1 MGKANSKPCES
12 ISQYCKGTWMKNV
25 STGNWITIT
34 IVLINIIFMVGVMS
48 KDVLNAQE
56 SANTALDM
64 AYSNDK
70 KIAVIE
76 TKIEQ
81 GFSNIEKLIRNGN

>member
-1 MGKANSKPCES
+1 
-12 ISQYCKGTWMKNV
+12 MKNV
-25 STGNWITIT
+25 STGNWITIS

-48 KDVLNAQE
+48 KSVLNAQE
-56 SANTALDM
+56 SADTALEM
-64 AYSNDK
+64 AYNNDK

-81 GFSNIEKLIRNGN
+81 GFSNIEKLIRNGE

>member
-1 MGKANSKPCES
+1 
-12 ISQYCKGTWMKNV
+12 MKNV
-25 STGNWITIT
+25 STGNWITIF
-34 IVLINIIFMVGVMS
+34 IVLVNMVFFGGIMF

-76 TKIEQ
+76 SKIEQ
-81 GFSNIEKLIRNGN
+81 GFENLENLIRNGH

>member
-1 MGKANSKPCES
+1 
-12 ISQYCKGTWMKNV
+12 MKSV
-25 STGNWITIT
+25 SAGNWITIA
-34 IVLINIIFMVGVMS
+34 IVSANIIFMVAFMS

-56 SANTALDM
+56 SASTALTM
-64 AYSNDK
+64 AHRNDK

-81 GFSNIEKLIRNGN
+81 GFENLENLIIKNGK

>member
-1 MGKANSKPCES
+1 
-12 ISQYCKGTWMKNV
+12 MKNV
-25 STGNWITIT
+25 STGNWITIFVV
-34 IVLINIIFMVGVMS
+34 IVNMVFFGGIMF
-48 KDVLNAQE
+48 KDVVNAQE

-76 TKIEQ
+76 TKIEH
-81 GFSNIEKLIRNGN
+81 GFANIENLIKNGH

>member
-1 MGKANSKPCES
+1 
-12 ISQYCKGTWMKNV
+12 MKNV
-25 STGNWITIT
+25 SMGNWITIFVV
-34 IVLINIIFMVGVMS
+34 IVNMVFLGGIMF

-64 AYSNDK
+64 AYKNYK

-81 GFSNIEKLIRNGN
+81 GFSNIEKLIRNGE

>member
-1 MGKANSKPCES
+1 
-12 ISQYCKGTWMKNV
+12 MKNI
-25 STGNWITIT
+25 STGNWVTIA
-34 IVLINIIFMVGVMS
+34 IVSANIIFMVAFMS

-56 SANTALDM
+56 SANTALEM

-70 KIAVIE
+70 KIAVME

-81 GFSNIEKLIRNGN
+81 GFSNLEKLIKNGY